1 VQNSSTFGTTYG
13 PLTGV
18 MALILWA
25 YLTSLAIFF
34 GLAFASQ
41 LESCRTNNP
50 GPVLPDPGP

>member
-1 VQNSSTFGTTYG
+1 
-13 PLTGV
+13 
-18 MALILWA
+18 LILWA